1 VANITSKDLREKLEQ
16 NRTGLAAHR
25 KPWEAGNEEV
35 ARFTLRF
42 LSPYVSG
49 QSGRSRQ
56 NSNGRQ
62 GNGPSSSTG
71 GMANNRLF
79 NSHALRAH
87 RTLSNGMSS
96 GMSSPSQQWFKYESD
111 TETSAYQSVKE
122 WLDTAT
128 TVVTDFLAST
138 NIYQAMQSGY
148 KENAL
153 YGSEAGLFVPHWQYG
168 AVAYPLTWGEYWIG
182 SDDGLRIDT
191 LYRHSPMTV
200 GQAVSR
206 FGKDK
211 LSKNVQDAYDKNKL
225 QDIVPIMHA
234 IEPNEE
240 RLYGKIDRT
249 NKPFRSIYWE
259 AGADSVKG
267 DAGIL
272 AFEGFDRKPF
282 YTPRWETE
290 GLNAYGTGPGFDVLP
305 DARKIQLQEMRL
317 QAAMDYLTRPALSA
331 PVGSMENGGGLVPGS
346 ITFSAAT
353 DLSARP
359 QPIWTMDPQSVTVI
373 ASDIDQRTARAISEG
388 FYEPLFMA
396 ITQMQG
402 VQPRNIEEIARRH
415 EEQLS
420 QLGPVVDRVQVEK
433 LSVIV
438 MQAFDMCA
446 KLGMLPPVPDEL
458 QGREIK
464 IKFTSVLAQAQRMI
478 GLAGIERA
486 VGFAGNLAG
495 SVPTIL
501 DNIDFDDLVRDY
513 WERVGV
519 PAKTLRAVEDV
530 QADRQARAQQE
541 QSERMAAMAPA
552 LKDVAQGAELLSKT
566 DVGGS
571 SLLEGF
577 LQPGV

>member
-1 VANITSKDLREKLEQ
+1 MAAITMKALREKLEQ

-25 KPWEAGNEEV
+25 KPWEQGNEEV
-35 ARFTLRF
+35 ARFTLRY

-49 QSGRSRQ
+49 RRGGTRTGTVGADRSVPRT
-56 NSNGRQ
+56 
-62 GNGPSSSTG
+62 TG
-71 GMANNRLF
+71 GMANNRLY

-111 TETSAYQSVKE
+111 SETNGYQSAKE
-122 WLDTAT
+122 WLDTCT

-138 NIYQAMQSGY
+138 NIYHAMQSGY
-148 KENAL
+148 RENAL
-153 YGSEAGLFVPHWQYG
+153 YGSEAGLFVPHWKYG
-168 AVAYPLTWGEYWIG
+168 AVAYPLTWGEYWMG
-182 SDDGLRIDT
+182 SDDGMRIDT

-206 FGKDK
+206 FGKEK
-211 LSKNVQDAYDKNKL
+211 LSKTVVENFDKGKIH
-225 QDIVPIMHA
+225 DIVPIMHA

-240 RLYGKIDRT
+240 RLYGKIDKT

-259 AGADSVKG
+259 AGADSVKD

-305 DARKIQLQEMRL
+305 DARKLQLQEMRL

-331 PVGSMENGGGLVPGS
+331 PVGSMESGQGLIPGS

-353 DLSARP
+353 DLTARP
-359 QPIWTMDPQSVTVI
+359 QPIWEMPYQAVSVI
-373 ASDIDQRTARAISEG
+373 GQDIDTRTARAISEG

-486 VGFAGNLAG
+486 VGFAGNLAA
-495 SVPTIL
+495 SVPTII
-501 DNIDFDDLVRDY
+501 DNIDFDDLVREY

-519 PAKTLRAVEDV
+519 PAKTLRSMEDV
-530 QADRQARAQQE
+530 MADRQAREQQA

-552 LKDVAQGAELLSKT
+552 LKDVASGAELLSKT
-566 DVGGS
+566 DVGGR

>member
-1 VANITSKDLREKLEQ
+1 MAAITMKDLREKLEQ

-49 QSGRSRQ
+49 QSNRNRPNG
-56 NSNGRQ
+56 NGRP
-62 GNGPSSSTG
+62 GAGPASSTG

-79 NSHALRAH
+79 NSQALRSH
-87 RTLSNGMSS
+87 RVLSNGMSS

-111 TETSAYQSVKE
+111 TETNAYQSVKE
-122 WLDTAT
+122 WLDTCT

-153 YGSEAGLFVPHWQYG
+153 YGSEAGLFVPHWKYG

-182 SDDGLRIDT
+182 GDDGMRIDT
-191 LYRHSPMTV
+191 LYRHAPMTV

-211 LSKNVQDAYDKNKL
+211 LSKKVVDAYDKNKL

-240 RLYGKIDRT
+240 RLYGKIDKT

-259 AGADSVKG
+259 AGEDSVKG

-272 AFEGFDRKPF
+272 SFEGFDRKPF

-331 PVGSMENGGGLVPGS
+331 PVGSMESGQGLIPGS
-346 ITFSAAT
+346 INFSAAT
-353 DLSARP
+353 DMGARP
-359 QPIWTMDPQSVTVI
+359 MPIWEMNPQSVTVI
-373 ASDIDQRTARAISEG
+373 ANDIDQRTSWAIKEG
-388 FYEPLFMA
+388 YYEPLFMA

-501 DNIDFDDLVRDY
+501 DNIDFDDLVREY

-519 PAKTLRAVEDV
+519 PAKTLRSIDDV
-530 QADRQARAQQE
+530 QSDRQARAQQE
-541 QSERMAAMAPA
+541 QSDRMAAMAPA

>member
-1 VANITSKDLREKLEQ
+1 MAAITSKDLREKLEQ

-49 QSGRSRQ
+49 QSGRTRQ
-56 NSNGRQ
+56 QGNGRQ
-62 GNGPSSSTG
+62 GNGPNGSTG

-79 NSHALRAH
+79 NSQALRSH
-87 RTLSNGMSS
+87 RVLSNGMSS

-111 TETSAYQSVKE
+111 TETNSYQSVKE
-122 WLDTAT
+122 WLDTCT

-153 YGSEAGLFVPHWQYG
+153 YGSEAGLFVPHWKYG

-182 SDDGLRIDT
+182 GDDGMRIDT
-191 LYRHSPMTV
+191 LYRHAPMTV

-211 LSKNVQDAYDKNKL
+211 LSQKVRDAYDKNKI

-240 RLYGKIDRT
+240 RLYGKIDKT

-259 AGADSVKG
+259 AGEDSVKG

-272 AFEGFDRKPF
+272 SFEGFDRKPF

-331 PVGSMENGGGLVPGS
+331 PVGSMESGQGLIPGS
-346 ITFSAAT
+346 INFSAAT
-353 DLSARP
+353 DMGSRP
-359 QPIWTMDPQSVTVI
+359 QPIWEMNPQSVTVI
-373 ASDIDQRTARAISEG
+373 ANDIDQRTSRAISEG
-388 FYEPLFMA
+388 YYEPLFMA

-501 DNIDFDDLVRDY
+501 DNIDFDDLVREY

-519 PAKTLRAVEDV
+519 PAKTLRSIDDV
-530 QADRQARAQQE
+530 QSDRQARAQQE